1 MKRSFIAFVLLVSAI
16 SAQADIRR
24 AGEVLTACARAT
36 RAKMRLVRLPQ
47 AKDSPSTDRV
57 LLKRNQT
64 REVLDV
70 LNFEGY
76 GIEGQELI

>member
-1 MKRSFIAFVLLVSAI
+1 MTDFVL
-16 SAQADIRR
+16 RR
-24 AGEVLTACARAT
+24 AGEVLTLCARTT

-47 AKDSPSTDRV
+47 VKDSPSTDRV
-57 LLKRNQT
+57 LLKRDQA

-70 LNFEGY
+70 LKIEGY